1 MVALARLAI
10 VTMSVT
16 CVVIVAMSVT
26 SAVIVAMSVTSAV
39 IVAIIVSS
47 KLCIRTKPTNRLSE
61 PSHRHRGLAHG
72 RYHVVVVV
80 VVVGHDGNRLT
91 KAHRGHASGHC
102 HATGTMMVRVH
113 G

>member
-16 CVVIVAMSVT
+16 SV
-26 SAVIVAMSVTSAV
+26 VIVAMSVTSAV

-80 VVVGHDGNRLT
+80 VVVVGHDGNRLT